1 MKGALDLNFLGHL
14 DAEQAH
20 QMAWLQ
26 GLGVE
31 TVHVTNCKPQ
41 QAEAIG
47 TAALT
52 AAAKG
57 ACRHLARHAFLCS
70 MVPHGAACAAS
81 SGWPSRQLIMQMQCP
96 WAT

>member
-1 MKGALDLNFLGHL
+1 MKGASGLSFLVHL

-31 TVHVTNCKPQ
+31 IVHVTNCRPQ
-41 QAEAIG
+41 QAEAAG

-57 ACRHLARHAFLCS
+57 AQCHLTRGFL
-70 MVPHGAACAAS
+70 G
-81 SGWPSRQLIMQMQCP
+81 
-96 WAT
+96 